1 LIEIKVSGR
10 GGQGAVMASQILA
23 SSFFENGMFVQSFPS
38 FGAERRGAP
47 VSAFVRADSIQI
59 TLRCGIQHA
68 DWLVLF
74 EPNLLEN
81 QVTMSGTTEKTSL
94 VVNSAIIPEPLKSA
108 KYEHIF
114 IVDGTAIAQKMNLKT
129 TSFPIIN
136 TAMVGAF
143 AKVSNLVDLESVDRA
158 IRNAVPFKKEENVA
172 AATEA
177 YKEVRELFL

>member
-1 LIEIKVSGR
+1 
-10 GGQGAVMASQILA
+10 MASQILA

-47 VSAFVRADSIQI
+47 VSAFVRADSTQI

-68 DWLVLF
+68 DWLLLF

-81 QVTMSGTTEKTSL
+81 QVAMGGTTEKTSL
-94 VVNSAIIPEPLKSA
+94 VVNSAILPERLKSA

-114 IVDGTAIAQKMNLKT
+114 IVDGTAIAQKMNLTT
-129 TSFPIIN
+129 TSFPIVN

-143 AKVSNLVDLESVDRA
+143 AKVSSLIDLESVDRA
-158 IRNAVPFKKEENVA
+158 IRNTVPFKKEENVA
-172 AATEA
+172 VATEA
-177 YKEVRELFL
+177 YKEVREIFR